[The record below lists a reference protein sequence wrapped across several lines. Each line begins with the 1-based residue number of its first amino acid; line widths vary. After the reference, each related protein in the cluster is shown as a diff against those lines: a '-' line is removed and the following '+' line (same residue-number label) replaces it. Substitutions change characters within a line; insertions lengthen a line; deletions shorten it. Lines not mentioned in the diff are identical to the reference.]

1 MHQPVFFRA
10 YGTTTVDAMSDSP
23 ASASPYEVLG
33 VARGASEDDLR
44 RAYRR
49 LLRETH
55 PDTGG
60 DTARFVAVQLAWE
73 RIGTAEARAA
83 YDRGSFAPSNGDE
96 SPRTW
101 APSSSGATHATSRP
115 TARSYGH
122 PGGWRRERYLRLI
135 QEWVGRG
142 VDIPDPYAPELVRGA
157 PRELRR
163 LLADALAEEHTA
175 RALTSLGIGYTVW
188 HDVATGDPDEKIDHV
203 VLGPTGLFSILSEDY
218 GAPVRTR
225 RGELIGEALD
235 GERPRDGLASRTKR
249 LARRSRVKFSG
260 MLIVLPD
267 AALTQP
273 VEDLGR
279 TAGAV
284 VLAVQR
290 SVLPHL
296 LRTGVDGARPI
307 GGTEIFDIR
316 TRLQATIT
324 HVE

>member
-1 MHQPVFFRA
+1 
-10 YGTTTVDAMSDSP
+10 MSDSP

-33 VARGASEDDLR
+33 VPRGASDDDLR

-73 RIGTAEARAA
+73 RIGTAEARAS
-83 YDRGSFAPSNGDE
+83 YDRGNL
-96 SPRTW
+96 SPAGGSENSRTW
-101 APSSSGATHATSRP
+101 APSASGATSQASRP

-135 QEWVGRG
+135 HEWVGRG
-142 VDIPDPYAPELVRGA
+142 ADIGDPYAPDLVQSA

-175 RALTSLGIGYTVW
+175 RALSSLGIGYTVW

-225 RGELIGEALD
+225 RGELIGESLD

-267 AALTQP
+267 EALAQP
-273 VEDLGR
+273 IEDLGR
-279 TAGAV
+279 SSGAAV
-284 VLAVQR
+284 VVVRR

-296 LRTGVDGARPI
+296 LRTGVEGARPI